1 MGAHTM
7 GDSACAVFNFYFYGE
22 SAAAAAAHQE
32 QLWTQCMNRQL
43 PAAITAP

>member
-1 MGAHTM
+1 VSEPVAAIVSMGAHTM

-32 QLWTQCMNRQL
+32 SCGRS
-43 PAAITAP
+43 A